1 MYYAANHLFKTTDY
15 GHTWQTI
22 SPDLTGAGAGAQGK
36 TEGPVTVE
44 NAKERGYGVVFTIAP
59 SKLNRNLI
67 WAGSDT
73 GLIHVTRDGGKTW
86 KDVTPRGLTAWSKLS
101 MIEASRFDPAVAYA
115 AVDRS
120 RLDDQTPYLYRTRD
134 YGATWQAITEG
145 VAGHAF
151 LRAIRE
157 DTEKKGLLFAGTETG
172 VYVSFDDGD
181 HWQPLQLNLPMS
193 SMRDLTI
200 HGDDLVV
207 ATHGRSFWILDNIAP
222 LRQAAEA
229 RKADGFWL
237 YHPATAVRVDNDFFA
252 GTPLPPEE
260 PTAENPPSGAMID
273 YFLKSGTGNVTLEI
287 FDGQGKL
294 VSKYSLDVKSDVKSD
309 VKHSEKQPSLPIA
322 ERWLPKPE
330 GLEKTPGMHRFV
342 WNLAWGNVEANADE
356 DYENRNPS
364 GPKVVPGNY
373 QVRLTVDG
381 RVQNRMLKVVMDPR
395 CTATPAILQRQLE
408 LGLTMFAEAR
418 EARRALGEIG
428 SVRKELTGVQQKIG
442 GENAALSSAVAEA
455 LAEVSKIVSN
465 KGSVPWEPGGL
476 QDAFTGL
483 ASALRAVES
492 GDREV
497 PAQAIDVYRE
507 SSERAK
513 AGIAAWEKFKQTKL
527 RELNQKLQEGN
538 VDPVTVSAVEADLE
552 VE

>member
-1 MYYAANHLFKTTDY
+1 
-15 GHTWQTI
+15 
-22 SPDLTGAGAGAQGK
+22 
-36 TEGPVTVE
+36 VE